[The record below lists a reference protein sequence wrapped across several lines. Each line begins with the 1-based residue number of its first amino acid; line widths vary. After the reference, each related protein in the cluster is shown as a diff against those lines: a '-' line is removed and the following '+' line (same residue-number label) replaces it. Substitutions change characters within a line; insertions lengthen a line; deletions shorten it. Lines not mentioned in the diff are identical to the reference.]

1 MNRNLRPLLIFV
13 ALITV
18 MAVSVTTIGST
29 IRSVHAADL
38 KQIAQAGE
46 STSEPPTGDAPTVD
60 QPTDVPT
67 DVPATD
73 QPTDVPTDVAV
84 TDQPTDVPTDATVTD
99 QPADVTPTPEST
111 ADAGVEV
118 TAEATDVPVEPE
130 TTATLAPEETLEPE
144 VTLAPEET
152 LEPEVTETPTA
163 ALPEFTVAI
172 SCKETGLTF
181 EITNVG
187 VDMEIESSF
196 TLTLDDAANAAAPIP
211 PANLTASTFPVA
223 FTLKSGESTNV
234 EAGYGVPQLIV
245 AGVLYTPDAPCVP
258 LAPPVLTVTAI
269 CTFETGVTFTIA
281 NSGGAMSAEQGY
293 TIALSNGTAIDD
305 VFQLDVNE
313 TATFEAG
320 YGQPTF
326 TSADLVSTT
335 EKPCYAPVTISGTV
349 WNDADGNAVR
359 DVSEIG
365 IADVSVNL
373 IDADGV
379 VKTAVTAADGS
390 YSFANLHAANYIIKI
405 DTATISNDYML
416 SFPIDNGVLLN
427 AVDLINIVDFGY
439 MPKPTGAITGTV
451 WLDNTNYG
459 VHDAGETG
467 VSGAVVELVDNAG
480 QVVAV
485 APVDA
490 ASGTYVFTAVAAG
503 NYTVRLKQATLFTPN
518 GVTWNSDEK
527 FDYETNISLTTE
539 QVLTNIDFGLAGTY

>member
-1 MNRNLRPLLIFV
+1 
-13 ALITV
+13 
-18 MAVSVTTIGST
+18 MAVSVPSIGST
-29 IRSVHAADL
+29 IRSVHAADQ
-38 KQIAQAGE
+38 KQIAQAEE
-46 STSEPPTGDAPTVD
+46 STSEPSTGDAPTVD
-60 QPTDVPT
+60 QPT

-73 QPTDVPTDVAV
+73 QPTDVPTDVIV

-99 QPADVTPTPEST
+99 QPTDVTPTPEST
-111 ADAGVEV
+111 ADVGVEA

-130 TTATLAPEETLEPE
+130 VTA
-144 VTLAPEET
+144 TLAPEET

-187 VDMEIESSF
+187 VDMEVESSF

-223 FTLKSGESTNV
+223 FTLKSGESTTV
-234 EAGYGVPQLIV
+234 EAGYGVPQLVV
-245 AGVLYTPDAPCVP
+245 AGILYTPDAPCVP
-258 LAPPVLTVTAI
+258 PAPPVLTVTAI
-269 CTFETGVTFTIA
+269 CTFEKGVTFTIA
-281 NSGGAMSAEQGY
+281 NSGGAMPAEQGY
-293 TIALSNGTAIDD
+293 TIALSNGTSIND
-305 VFQLDVNE
+305 VFQLGVNE
-313 TATFEAG
+313 TVSFEAG

-326 TSADLVSTT
+326 TSAELVSTIET
-335 EKPCYAPVTISGTV
+335 PCYAPVTISGTV

-373 IDADGV
+373 IDADGA
-379 VKTAVTAADGS
+379 VKTAVTVADGS

-405 DTATISNDYML
+405 DTATISSDYML

-467 VSGAVVELVDNAG
+467 VSGAVVELVDNVG

-490 ASGTYVFTAVAAG
+490 ASGTYIFTAVAAG

-518 GVTWNSDEK
+518 GVTWNSDDK
-527 FDYETNISLTTE
+527 FDYETNISLTTA